1 MTSLGESGRV
11 SLDIDGILGE
21 RFQVMQHNTHVRII
35 TNVHRHVNCL
45 PTTPNNKRKL
55 LPACTHTYIQLVQ
68 ALESRWKRSSVPSIR
83 SPLVDEE
90 RMRPGHWLR
99 PVLCV
104 SFSALSL
111 QEWQRVHKICA
122 SYHRRQSLWGTEAR
136 RLVLPQNL
144 GPGGTLWSVPPQNF
158 CLWSVPPQNFCSQ
171 MLLDPCYGQI
181 VVLNAFWWIK
191 HTKSISAGASP
202 RIPLG

>member
-35 TNVHRHVNCL
+35 TNVHRYVNCL

-136 RLVLPQNL
+136 ASSEFRARRHAME
-144 GPGGTLWSVPPQNF
+144 
-158 CLWSVPPQNFCSQ
+158 C
-171 MLLDPCYGQI
+171 
-181 VVLNAFWWIK
+181 
-191 HTKSISAGASP
+191 ASP
-202 RIPLG
+202 ELLQSNAVRPLLWQNCCTKCFLVN